1 MENSTKV
8 CIAIKKL
15 KEDAEFIF
23 TSNITTEA
31 EFNKINWVTGADG
44 EGTAIT
50 TTTCPHSEID
60 WTKFKTEYD
69 KL

>member
-15 KEDAEFIF
+15 KADAEFIF
-23 TSNITTEA
+23 TGDIITEA
-31 EFNKINWVTGADG
+31 QFKK
-44 EGTAIT
+44 
-50 TTTCPHSEID
+50 ID
-60 WTKFKTEYD
+60 WAKFKTEFD

>member
-15 KEDAEFIF
+15 KADAEFIF
-23 TSNITTEA
+23 TGDITTEA
-31 EFNKINWVTGADG
+31 EFNKIDWVTGVNS
-44 EGTAIT
+44 EEIEIT
-50 TTTCPHSEID
+50 TNTCPHSEID
-60 WTKFKTEYD
+60 WAKFKTEYD